1 MDLFRKVEKTELM
14 LACTIMSVLI
24 AVGCIVSM
32 IIMYSN
38 TAEMDSY
45 TNKKML
51 DSLGKEAITAA
62 EIVQL
67 YNDNYIGEMD
77 IDDLYSFLVMA
88 TGDKYG
94 SYLNKE
100 ETEYTEMIRDGSLKG
115 IGVSLVNRDG
125 SVVIESVVDG
135 GPAEASGI
143 KKGDIIVYV
152 DDVDCKH
159 KTSAEVASMI
169 RGKEGTVVE
178 VVVNSEGKENTFKI
192 TRQEIK
198 LKEVSYENV
207 AEKSGVIKVDSFNH
221 GTDEN
226 IKKAIDSMK
235 EAGVKNIV
243 FDLRDNGGGVVS
255 SATDALDYILG
266 ECNLITIEYKGD
278 DNKHVIKSDENKVD
292 GLEYVCLV
300 NESTASAAELFALSL
315 RDNADVKIVGNKTYG
330 KGTVL
335 SVYRLSNGGSLNVS
349 TGQYKTDKSGYIEEV
364 GISPDIEVKD
374 TRLIGG
380 TDKQMEI
387 ALNQFN

>member
-1 MDLFRKVEKTELM
+1 MDLFRKVGKTEL
-14 LACTIMSVLI
+14 LACTIMSVLM

-32 IIMYSN
+32 IIMYYN

-51 DSLGKEAITAA
+51 NSLGKEAITAA

-159 KTSAEVASMI
+159 KTSAEVANMI
-169 RGKEGTVVE
+169 RGKEGTAVE